1 MTNSTPPTEPRSPAK
16 CFSCGSD
23 AHRNHDLEEQIAYL
37 SDKVTIANAKIH
49 AYESELRLL
58 RPPISPSFAPPEP
71 GPRSPSPANRISAFL
86 FPTTALR
93 RSVPPSPPPDIL
105 PTNASPAS
113 ELAKERRLRIKA
125 EEQLQQVTAELED
138 LSASLFQSANEMVA
152 EERRARSKLEERVA
166 TLEKRDNDKR
176 ERLGVLERA
185 VDRISRV
192 REILTGGGSGDK
204 EKDK

>member
-1 MTNSTPPTEPRSPAK
+1 M
-16 CFSCGSD
+16 
-23 AHRNHDLEEQIAYL
+23 
-37 SDKVTIANAKIH
+37 
-49 AYESELRLL
+49 
-58 RPPISPSFAPPEP
+58 
-71 GPRSPSPANRISAFL
+71 
-86 FPTTALR
+86 ALR
-93 RSVPPSPPPDIL
+93 RSGPPSPPPDT
-105 PTNASPAS
+105 PPVASSSS
-113 ELAKERRLRIKA
+113 ELAKERSLRIKA

-192 REILTGGGSGDK
+192 REILTGGGSSGDK
-204 EKDK
+204 EK

>member
-1 MTNSTPPTEPRSPAK
+1 MTNSIQPIPYSPAK
-16 CFSCGSD
+16 CSTCGSQT
-23 AHRNHDLEEQIAYL
+23 ARNHELEEQIAYL

-58 RPPISPSFAPPEP
+58 RPQTSPSFAPEC
-71 GPRSPSPANRISAFL
+71 GPRSSSPANRISAFL
-86 FPTTALR
+86 FPSVALR
-93 RSVPPSPPPDIL
+93 RSGPPSPPPEI
-105 PTNASPAS
+105 PPAASSSS
-113 ELAKERRLRIKA
+113 ELAKERSLRIKA

-192 REILTGGGSGDK
+192 REILTGGGSSGDK
-204 EKDK
+204 EKEK

>member
-1 MTNSTPPTEPRSPAK
+1 MTNSIQPIPYSPAK
-16 CFSCGSD
+16 CSTCGSQI
-23 AHRNHDLEEQIAYL
+23 ARNHELEEQIAYL

-58 RPPISPSFAPPEP
+58 RPQTSPSFAAEC
-71 GPRSPSPANRISAFL
+71 GPRSSSPANRISAFL
-86 FPTTALR
+86 FPSVALR
-93 RSVPPSPPPDIL
+93 RSGPPSPPPDT
-105 PTNASPAS
+105 PPVASSSS
-113 ELAKERRLRIKA
+113 ELAKERSLRIKA

-192 REILTGGGSGDK
+192 REILTGGGSSGDK
-204 EKDK
+204 EK